1 MRQAGRGADR
11 SRKWAKGQ
19 GQERVTARQDGG
31 QGPSELVLVPTW
43 IRELP
48 ELQVDPIFGS
58 QHHDWSGHRDP
69 GGIR

>member
-48 ELQVDPIFGS
+48 ELKVDPIFGS
-58 QHHDWSGHRDP
+58 LHHDWSRHRDP
-69 GGIR
+69 EGIR